1 MAKSTR
7 WIPWAGWDLELVPSQ
22 ALPAA
27 HTTPGD
33 CSLNER
39 EGARAPG
46 VGRPAKG
53 GSGQTGRGRGRQA
66 HRQPRRRRE
75 HLAAGGGGGR
85 SSICSLVIWLS
96 GSTPERRGAPQTLRM
111 ASLWS
116 TANVI
121 QSSLLNRASVLPRQQ
136 RVAWSL
142 SSWSPFNHRRTPRGQ
157 GATEAPL

>member
-22 ALPAA
+22 ALPAT
-27 HTTPGD
+27 HTTLGD

-66 HRQPRRRRE
+66 CRQPRRHRE
-75 HLAAGGGGGR
+75 HLAVGGSIFQLLIGHLALRLHPQAQGG
-85 SSICSLVIWLS
+85 SSNIAHGLLMEHRKCHPILSSKLSLSVTQTAES
-96 GSTPERRGAPQTLRM
+96 GLVTLFLE
-111 ASLWS
+111 S
-116 TANVI
+116 I
-121 QSSLLNRASVLPRQQ
+121 QS
-136 RVAWSL
+136 
-142 SSWSPFNHRRTPRGQ
+142 
-157 GATEAPL
+157 

>member
-7 WIPWAGWDLELVPSQ
+7 WTPWAGWDLELVPSQ

-75 HLAAGGGGGR
+75 HLAAGVGGSIFHLLIGHLALRLHPRAQGG
-85 SSICSLVIWLS
+85 SSNTAHGLLMEHRKCHPILSSKSSLSVTQTAES
-96 GSTPERRGAPQTLRM
+96 GLVTLFLE
-111 ASLWS
+111 S
-116 TANVI
+116 I
-121 QSSLLNRASVLPRQQ
+121 QS
-136 RVAWSL
+136 
-142 SSWSPFNHRRTPRGQ
+142 
-157 GATEAPL
+157 